1 MTTPRSRAPNGVMS
15 DKPVAMRLKATEKA
29 DLVTMAEQQNRSE
42 SSLARLIYLRGLE
55 AMKAAGEA

>member
-15 DKPVAMRLKATEKA
+15 DKPVAMRLTADEKA
-29 DLVTMAEQQNRSE
+29 GLGDMAQQQNRSK
-42 SSLARLIYLRGLE
+42 SSLARLIYLRGLQ

>member
-15 DKPVAMRLKATEKA
+15 DKPVGMRLKATEKA
-29 DLVTMAEQQNRSE
+29 DLATMAEQQNRSE